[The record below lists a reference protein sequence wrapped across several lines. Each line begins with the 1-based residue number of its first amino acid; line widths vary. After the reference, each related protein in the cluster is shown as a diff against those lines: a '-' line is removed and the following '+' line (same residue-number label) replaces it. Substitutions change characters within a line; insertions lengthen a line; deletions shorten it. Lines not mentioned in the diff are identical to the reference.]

1 MPGNQDAA
9 FLVGNSYLGDIPIT
23 THMNRKDFLKTTA
36 LASLTPLMA
45 RNLPSFLSALPEV
58 RTPVAQ
64 RKFRSDAVE
73 NLLQSLR
80 PRFADAE
87 MGWLFYNCFPNT
99 LDTTVDF
106 TDGTRPDTFVITG
119 DIPAMWLRDSTAQI
133 LPYLP
138 LAKKDPKLKR
148 LLAGVINRQTDCILI
163 DPYANAFNKGATGSD
178 WANDITAMK
187 PELHERKWEIDS
199 LCYPIRLAYHYWKDT
214 GDTAPFDAS
223 WKKAMQLVIRTFREQ
238 QRKENKGPYQFMRVT
253 SRSIDTPPL
262 DGYGFPIKPVGLIAS
277 MFRPSDDAT
286 VFPFL
291 VPSNFFAVV
300 SLRQMAEMADAFAD
314 VTLAADARKLADE
327 VEKALKEYAIVN
339 HPRFGK
345 VYAYEVDGFGNH
357 LFMDDANAPSLLSMP
372 YFGSCPATD
381 PIYQNTRRMVLSD
394 ANPYYY
400 EGKYGKGIGAP
411 HTPENQIWPIS
422 LTMQALT
429 SSDEAEIRMC
439 LQTLKTTH
447 ADTGFMHESFH
458 KDNPKQFSRPW
469 FAWANT
475 LFGELL
481 WKLAQEKPALILRS

>member
-1 MPGNQDAA
+1 
-9 FLVGNSYLGDIPIT
+9 
-23 THMNRKDFLKTTA
+23 MNRKEFLQTTA
-36 LASLTPLMA
+36 LASLTPLLT
-45 RNLPSFLSALPEV
+45 RHLPPFLSALPEV
-58 RTPVAQ
+58 RTPLDK
-64 RKFRSDAVE
+64 RKFQSDAVE
-73 NLLQSLR
+73 ELLRSLR
-80 PRFADAE
+80 PRFKDAE

-106 TDGTRPDTFVITG
+106 TDGERPDTFVITG
-119 DIPAMWLRDSTAQI
+119 DIPAMWLRDSTAQV

-148 LLAGVINRQTDCILI
+148 MLAGVINRQTDCILI
-163 DPYANAFNKGATGSD
+163 DPYANAFNKGASGSE
-178 WANDITAMK
+178 WEKDITTMK

-199 LCYPIRLAYHYWKDT
+199 LCYTIRLAYHYWKDT
-214 GDTAPFDAS
+214 GDIRPFDDK
-223 WKKAMQLVIRTFREQ
+223 WKTAMHRIIQTFREQ
-238 QRKENKGPYQFMRVT
+238 QRKDGKGPYQFMRVT

-262 DGYGFPIKPVGLIAS
+262 DGYGFPVKPVGLIAS

-300 SLRQMAEMADAFAD
+300 SLRQMAEMATSLGNTTLSFDAES
-314 VTLAADARKLADE
+314 LANE
-327 VEKALKEYAIVN
+327 VEKALREYAVVD
-339 HPRFGK
+339 HPKFGK

-372 YFGSCPATD
+372 YFGSCSADD
-381 PIYQNTRRMVLSD
+381 PIYRNTRRMVLSD
-394 ANPYYY
+394 SNPYYY
-400 EGKYGKGIGAP
+400 EGKFGKGIGAP

-429 SSDEAEIRMC
+429 SSDDSEIRQC

-458 KDNPKQFSRPW
+458 KDDPSRYSRPW

-481 WKLAQEKPALILRS
+481 WKLAQERPALVLKGN